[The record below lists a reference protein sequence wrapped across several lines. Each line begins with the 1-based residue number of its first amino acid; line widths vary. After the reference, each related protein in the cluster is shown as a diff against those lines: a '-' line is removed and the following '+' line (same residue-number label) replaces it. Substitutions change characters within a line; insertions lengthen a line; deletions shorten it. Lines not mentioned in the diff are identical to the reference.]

1 MDQLCCFFY
10 VILRTRKKFFSTA
23 RNELFDTLGELK
35 ESMFQKCGK
44 FDMLSLSFVTVEQ
57 MVERINWMADR
68 SEKGLN
74 QSGGIMVNYVYR

>member
-1 MDQLCCFFY
+1 
-10 VILRTRKKFFSTA
+10 
-23 RNELFDTLGELK
+23 
-35 ESMFQKCGK
+35 
-44 FDMLSLSFVTVEQ
+44 MLSLSFVTVEQ